1 MISAGLLTV
10 RACLHEGRLGGIE
23 VELERPPVL
32 RLFLGQLPAA
42 VLRTLPALYSVC
54 THAQRATAGAALAA
68 AADEAPGPADDAG
81 LWRELVHEHLWRLL
95 LDWPPALGL
104 PPEKEAFI
112 AWRATRNDDNCA
124 TETQRLLQDTVCDLA
139 EKCLAQMVDRDRH
152 APAAASGLAPAEC
165 LAGWQANGDAPI
177 AALAPRSI
185 RAAYEGRVAGL
196 KSAAAAMA
204 AGAPYPVA
212 AAGGGGW
219 GVAQTITARGILT
232 HGVRLAAGRVADY
245 RIWAPTDCL
254 FADAG
259 MLPGLLDAPPLNSV
273 NAARQL
279 LDQAILALDPCVP
292 YVVELK
298 DA

>member
-1 MISAGLLTV
+1 
-10 RACLHEGRLGGIE
+10 
-23 VELERPPVL
+23 
-32 RLFLGQLPAA
+32 
-42 VLRTLPALYSVC
+42 
-54 THAQRATAGAALAA
+54 
-68 AADEAPGPADDAG
+68 
-81 LWRELVHEHLWRLL
+81 
-95 LDWPPALGL
+95 
-104 PPEKEAFI
+104 
-112 AWRATRNDDNCA
+112 
-124 TETQRLLQDTVCDLA
+124 
-139 EKCLAQMVDRDRH
+139 
-152 APAAASGLAPAEC
+152 
-165 LAGWQANGDAPI
+165 
-177 AALAPRSI
+177 
-185 RAAYEGRVAGL
+185 
-196 KSAAAAMA
+196 MA

-245 RIWAPTDCL
+245 QIWAPTDCL

-298 DA
+298 YA

>member
-1 MISAGLLTV
+1 VISAGRLTV

-23 VELERPPVL
+23 VELERPPVT
-32 RLFLGQLPAA
+32 RLFIGQLPAA

-68 AADEAPGPADDAG
+68 AAGEAPGPADDAG

-104 PPEKEAFI
+104 PPEKEAFA
-112 AWRATRNDDNCA
+112 AWRATRNEESCVA
-124 TETQRLLQDTVCDLA
+124 ETERLLQGALCDIA
-139 EKCLAQMVDRDRH
+139 EKCQARMVDRDCHVPAGGR
-152 APAAASGLAPAEC
+152 ALFPAAW
-165 LAGWQANGDAPI
+165 LAGWRAGGEAPT
-177 AALAPRSI
+177 LHAPPSI
-185 RAAYEGRVAGL
+185 SAAYRGRVAGL

-204 AGAPYPVA
+204 AGAPYPIA
-212 AAGGGGW
+212 FAGGDGW

-232 HGVRLAAGRVADY
+232 HGVRLTAGRVADY
-245 RIWAPTDCL
+245 RIWAPTDCF

-259 MLPGLLDAPPLNSV
+259 MLSGLLDAPPLASV
-273 NAARQL
+273 DAARQL
-279 LDQAILALDPCVP
+279 LDQAVLALDPCVP
-292 YVVELK
+292 CVVELK